1 MISDHARARIAA
13 ALLVAGTLTGVVLA
27 VGPVVVVR
35 EAMEQHGVSVD
46 GSAVVAP
53 AFLSAVAALVVSLAG
68 WHRSFVGSESWTTRT
83 RSHQVAGLAVL
94 APVLA
99 LALAATWSLV
109 AGPPEYPASA
119 LIAATVWPLVPG
131 VAAASLGVLI
141 AAVSRRPLTY
151 VFGAALLGLGLLAT
165 AGLEP
170 AFFGWTFLSTC
181 LFAASR
187 TLRPR
192 RRASAESPEASA

>member
-1 MISDHARARIAA
+1 MISDHARARISA
-13 ALLVAGTLTGVVLA
+13 ALLVAGTLTGVVFA
-27 VGPVVVVR
+27 IGPVVVVR

-46 GSAVVAP
+46 GSAVLAP

-99 LALAATWSLV
+99 LALAVTWSLV
-109 AGPPEYPASA
+109 ASRPEYPASA

-141 AAVSRRPLTY
+141 AAVAQTADLRLRRRLARTRTASDSRSR
-151 VFGAALLGLGLLAT
+151 
-165 AGLEP
+165 AGLFRVDIPVHMPVRSQPNAETSS
-170 AFFGWTFLSTC
+170 AGQ
-181 LFAASR
+181 
-187 TLRPR
+187 R
-192 RRASAESPEASA
+192 RVTGG